1 MPTPE
6 AIDVVFSFDTTG
18 SMSSCIAQVR
28 RQIKSVVTQLFTSI
42 PNLHIGFIS
51 HGDYCDG
58 DKVIT
63 LQELTDNQALLCD
76 FTQTAPNTWGGD
88 APEAYE
94 LVLHKARSFN
104 WRAGKSKV
112 LVLIGDDVPHGPTY
126 KDNTLKLDW
135 RNELQLLL
143 EAGIHVYGVQCLAR
157 RHATSFYQEIA
168 KTTGGFHLELHQFSA
183 IVDLIMAICYRQ
195 DSTEALFTFEKK
207 VEEAGRMT
215 DITGACF
222 DAMLGREI
230 RPVRSSGGGWKKS
243 SSAKRISSTLTARG
257 DAIDPSKLEPVHPA
271 RFQILDVEKD
281 VPIRDFVNEHGLK
294 FAKGKGFYQFTKSV
308 VVQPYKEII
317 LVDSETSA
325 MFAGSNARTM
335 IGLPPVNT
343 GGNVKIKP
351 TTLPGFTCFI
361 QSTSVNRK
369 LLHGTKFLYEVEET
383 VE

>member
-1 MPTPE
+1 MTTPE

-18 SMSSCIAQVR
+18 SMTSCIGQVR
-28 RQIKSVVTQLFTSI
+28 RQVENVVKQLFASI

-58 DKVIT
+58 PKLIT

-76 FTQTAPNTWGGD
+76 FVRTAPNTYGGD

-112 LVLIGDDVPHGPTY
+112 LVLIGDDVPHGPMY
-126 KDNTLKLDW
+126 LENTLNLDW

-183 IVDLIMAICYRQ
+183 IVDLIMAICYKQ
-195 DSTEALFTFEKK
+195 DNTEALFAFEKK

-215 DITGACF
+215 DVTGACF

-230 RPVRSSGGGWKKS
+230 RPVRSSGSGWRKS
-243 SSAKRISSTLTARG
+243 SSAKRVSSTITARG
-257 DAIDPSKLEPVHPA
+257 DSIDVAKLEPVHPA
-271 RFQILDVEKD
+271 RFQVLDVEKD
-281 VPIRDFVNEHGLK
+281 TPIKEFVNENSLK
-294 FAKGKGFYQFTKSV
+294 FSKGKGFYQFIKSV
-308 VVQPYKEII
+308 VIQPYKEVV
-317 LVDSETSA
+317 LVDKETGA
-325 MFAGSNARTM
+325 MFSGKDARTM
-335 IGLPPVNT
+335 IGLPALNT
-343 GGNVKIKP
+343 GGNVKVKP
-351 TTLPGFTCFI
+351 TALPGFEAYV
-361 QSTSVNRK
+361 QSTSINRK
-369 LLHGTKFLYEVEET
+369 LLAGTKFLYEVEET